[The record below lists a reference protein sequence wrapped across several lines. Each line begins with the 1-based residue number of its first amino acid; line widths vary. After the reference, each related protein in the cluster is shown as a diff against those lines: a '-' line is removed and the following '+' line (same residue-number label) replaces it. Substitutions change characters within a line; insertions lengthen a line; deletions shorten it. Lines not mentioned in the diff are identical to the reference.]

1 MCEMEVEKRI
11 ELYDYMNFF
20 QNHESEI
27 WMLKRLL
34 AKWNETRLSLS

>member
-20 QNHESEI
+20 QNHESV
-27 WMLKRLL
+27 RFGC
-34 AKWNETRLSLS
+34 